1 MISTKSS
8 SAVAL
13 AVAWAVPELP
23 VAIAEGHAYFT
34 QGVLAAAG
42 RHVQNEPT
50 EIHTHGFVE
59 LAVVSG
65 GEGTHLSL
73 AGHQKLRVGDVVFLR
88 PGVWHGYD
96 CNNLELYNCGF
107 TAEMLYRELAWTHE
121 DPVLGYLLWTGPLSM
136 GRRGMLT
143 THLDADELREC
154 KEHLEALEELRSSS
168 LGRYRA
174 DVIARLT
181 LVLGHI
187 ARAVAADRERFAEP
201 HGPTHPVVTQAIQAL
216 EARLAHPWTLTDL
229 AADLHVSPSYL
240 LRIFK
245 SSTGLPPM
253 AYLAKRRVETAAEML
268 LHGDE
273 SMNEIGQA
281 VGWPDQNYFARRF
294 KAHFGLSGTTYRE
307 RFARMARQL
316 KAMA

>member
-1 MISTKSS
+1 VPGLPI
-8 SAVAL
+8 AL
-13 AVAWAVPELP
+13 
-23 VAIAEGHAYFT
+23 AEGHIYFT
-34 QGVLAAAG
+34 GGVLAAAA
-42 RHVQNEPT
+42 RNVHQEPM
-50 EIHTHGFVE
+50 EVHTHGFVE
-59 LAVVSG
+59 LAIVCA
-65 GEGTHLSL
+65 GEANHLSL

-88 PGVWHGYD
+88 PGVWHGYECD
-96 CNNLELYNCGF
+96 YLELYNCGF

-121 DPVLGYLLWTGPLSM
+121 DPVFSYLLWTGPLSM

-143 THLDADELREC
+143 THLDERELQNC
-154 KEHLEALEELRSSS
+154 VIHLEALEELQSSS
-168 LGRYRA
+168 LGLHRG

-181 LVLGHI
+181 LILGHI

-201 HGPTHPVVTQAIQAL
+201 DGPTHPVVAQAIQSL
-216 EARLAHPWTLTDL
+216 EARLKYPWTLKEL

-273 SMNEIGQA
+273 SMSEIGQA

-294 KAHFGLSGTTYRE
+294 KAHFGLSGTTYRA
-307 RFARMARQL
+307 RFAHTVRQL
-316 KAMA
+316 RAVP

>member
-1 MISTKSS
+1 
-8 SAVAL
+8 
-13 AVAWAVPELP
+13 
-23 VAIAEGHAYFT
+23 
-34 QGVLAAAG
+34 
-42 RHVQNEPT
+42 
-50 EIHTHGFVE
+50 
-59 LAVVSG
+59 
-65 GEGTHLSL
+65 
-73 AGHQKLRVGDVVFLR
+73 VVFLR

-96 CNNLELYNCGF
+96 CDYLELYNCGF

-143 THLDADELREC
+143 THLNDEELQEC
-154 KEHLEALEELRSSS
+154 KEHLEALEKLRTSS

-201 HGPTHPVVTQAIQAL
+201 HGPTHPVASQAIQAL
-216 EARLAHPWTLTDL
+216 EARLAYSWTLTEL

-253 AYLAKRRVETAAEML
+253 AYLAKRRVETAAELL

-273 SMNEIGQA
+273 SMSEIGQA

-307 RFARMARQL
+307 RFARTAREL
-316 KAMA
+316 KTLT

>member
-1 MISTKSS
+1 M
-8 SAVAL
+8 
-13 AVAWAVPELP
+13 PELP
-23 VAIAEGHAYFT
+23 VAVAEGHAYFT
-34 QGVLAAAG
+34 EGVLAAAG
-42 RHVQNEPT
+42 RHVQTEPT
-50 EIHTHGFVE
+50 EVHTHGFVE
-59 LAVVSG
+59 LAVVSA

-88 PGVWHGYD
+88 PGVWHGYESD
-96 CNNLELYNCGF
+96 YLELYNCGF

-121 DPVLGYLLWTGPLSM
+121 DPVLGYLMWSAPLSA

-143 THLDADELREC
+143 THLDEEELSEC
-154 KEHLEALEELRSSS
+154 MVHLEALEELRSSS
-168 LGRYRA
+168 LGLHRA

-201 HGPTHPVVTQAIQAL
+201 NGPTHPVVTQAIQSL
-216 EARLAHPWTLTDL
+216 EARLQHPWTLKEL

-273 SMNEIGQA
+273 SMSEIGQT

-307 RFARMARQL
+307 RFARSAREL
-316 KAMA
+316 KYLA